1 MDVFDWCKCVNVHR
15 CFALSCLCYLW
26 RTTWLTVSLSQFVT
40 MILQSQLASVSH
52 LWTCI
57 ETVPARHDWK
67 YSHATTLVCQ
77 PLQSATSV
85 CVLVTWWQPCYD
97 PDQCSGSV
105 SYSYSVACWLSAPT
119 APYCTIA
126 FSKIR
131 CLLNMTLYI
140 IWLHK
145 FSTLTSALVHLHKPC
160 RREFYTTSKTT
171 TTTSV
176 TRVSDTSSLP

>member
-1 MDVFDWCKCVNVHR
+1 
-15 CFALSCLCYLW
+15 
-26 RTTWLTVSLSQFVT
+26 

-57 ETVPARHDWK
+57 EAVPARHNWK

-77 PLQSATSV
+77 P
-85 CVLVTWWQPCYD
+85 CYD

-105 SYSYSVACWLSAPT
+105 SYSVACWLSAPT

-140 IWLHK
+140 IWLHR